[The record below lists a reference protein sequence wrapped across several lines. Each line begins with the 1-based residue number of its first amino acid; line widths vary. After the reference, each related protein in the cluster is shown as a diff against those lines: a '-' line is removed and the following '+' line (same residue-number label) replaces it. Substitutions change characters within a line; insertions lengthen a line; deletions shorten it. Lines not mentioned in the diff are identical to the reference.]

1 MSIIEGRAGGELYPA
16 FGWSRLV
23 ELLSGTR
30 SHNWLGKVWGSIFF
44 GEIGGVDVDGFIL
57 GMIGIAY
64 QKPTVLG
71 KT

>member
-1 MSIIEGRAGGELYPA
+1 M
-16 FGWSRLV
+16 V

-30 SHNWLGKVWGSIFF
+30 SHNWLGKVWGSILF
-44 GEIGGVDVDGFIL
+44 GEIGGVDVDGSIL